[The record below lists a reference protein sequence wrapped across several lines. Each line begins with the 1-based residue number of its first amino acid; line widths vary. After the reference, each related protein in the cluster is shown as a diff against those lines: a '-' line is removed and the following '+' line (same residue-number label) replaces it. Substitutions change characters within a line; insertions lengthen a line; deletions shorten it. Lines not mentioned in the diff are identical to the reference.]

1 MKALIVGLGFG
12 KVLYGNIYKIL
23 EWEVTT
29 VDLHSGAADYRS
41 INDIPQGI
49 EFDIAHICTPNHTHY
64 QLAAQAASISK
75 IVMVEKP
82 GVQSSSEWQ
91 QLLDQFPR
99 TRFMMTKNNQYRFDL
114 ADLQYGAADADTI
127 DIVWSNRNRIPNPG
141 SWFTNKE
148 LAFGGVSR
156 DLMPHLLS
164 IYQMLN
170 ANWRTDPVV
179 FSQIKQNW
187 NLNNIVSSDY
197 GTVSANGV
205 YNVDDYCIV
214 QFDRYTLT
222 ADWASR
228 EPDKIGVYSNN
239 KSIYELGLCP
249 ESAYRRM
256 ILTATAYVDDELFW
270 KNQKEMDL
278 WIHQQLEAL
287 SGH

>member
-29 VDLHSGAADYRS
+29 VDLHNSAADYRS
-41 INDIPQGI
+41 ITDIPPGV

-64 QLAAQAASISK
+64 QLAAEAAPISK

-82 GVQSSSEWQ
+82 GVRSSSEWQ
-91 QLLDQFPR
+91 QLLDQFPH

-114 ADLQYGAADADTI
+114 ADLQSGAADADVI

-179 FSQIKQNW
+179 FSQTRQNW
-187 NLNNIVSSDY
+187 NLDNIVNSDY
-197 GTVSANGV
+197 GTVSADGV
-205 YNVDDYCIV
+205 YNVDDYCVI
-214 QFDRYTLT
+214 QFGGYTLT
-222 ADWASR
+222 ADWASKT
-228 EPDKIGVYSNN
+228 PDKIGVYSGD
-239 KSIYELGLCP
+239 KSIYQLGLCP

-256 ILTATAYVDDELFW
+256 ILTATAYADYDLFW
-270 KNQKEMDL
+270 EQQKEMDL
-278 WIHQQLEAL
+278 WIHQQLETL
-287 SGH
+287 

>member
-12 KVLYGNIYKIL
+12 KVLYGNIYKTL

-29 VDLHSGAADYRS
+29 VDLYSAAANYRS
-41 INDIPQGI
+41 IGDIPAGI
-49 EFDIAHICTPNHTHY
+49 EFDIAHICTPNYTHY
-64 QLAAQAASISK
+64 QLAAEAAPISK

-99 TRFMMTKNNQYRFDL
+99 TRFMMTKNNQYRYNL
-114 ADLQYGAADADTI
+114 EDLQSNAADADSI
-127 DIVWSNRNRIPNPG
+127 DIMWSNRNRIPNPG

-148 LAFGGVSR
+148 QAFGGVSR

-170 ANWRTDPVV
+170 ANWRTDPAV
-179 FSQIKQNW
+179 FSQTKQNW
-187 NLNNIVSSDY
+187 NLDNIANSDY
-197 GTVSANGV
+197 GTVSSNGV
-205 YNVDDYCIV
+205 YNVDDYCVI
-214 QFDRYTLT
+214 QFNGYTLI
-222 ADWASR
+222 ADWASKN
-228 EPDKIGVYSNN
+228 PDKIGVYSND

-256 ILTATAYVDDELFW
+256 ILTATAYVDYDLFW
-270 KNQKEMDL
+270 EQQKEMDL
-278 WIHQQLEAL
+278 WIHQQLETL
-287 SGH
+287 